1 MFSTTVFDWSLW
13 LASLGIFVSLSLARE
28 FGYWFYRSRERRGL
42 EPVGDNF
49 TLTTVLG
56 LLALLVSFTFSM
68 SLSRYDARRELV
80 NAEANAIGTTWL
92 RVQLLDES
100 ARAEL
105 NPMLKAYADERVIYG
120 VAKSDEDQAA
130 SYARTSAMQAT
141 LWQAMTRGIE
151 PIRTTPLAALV
162 ISTTN
167 ETFDLA
173 ASRKASRAAHVPQR
187 VLAVM
192 FVYALIVAF
201 LVGNE
206 RGKARWATSL
216 LFLLL
221 TLATAL
227 ILDLDQPTR
236 GAIKVS
242 QQPLIDARAAMG
254 P

>member
-1 MFSTTVFDWSLW
+1 MFSTSGIDWSLW

-28 FGYWFYRSRERRGL
+28 FGYWFYRVRERRGL

-68 SLSRYDARRELV
+68 SLNRYDARRELV

-92 RVQLLDES
+92 RVQLLDAS

-105 NPMLKAYADERVIYG
+105 NPMLKAYASERVTYG
-120 VAKSDEDQAA
+120 VARTDEAEAA
-130 SYARTSAMQAT
+130 SYARASAMQGT
-141 LWQAMTRGIE
+141 FWEAMSRAIE
-151 PIRTTPLAALV
+151 PIRTTPLSALV

-173 ASRKASRAAHVPQR
+173 ASRKASRAAHVPRR